1 MDLPQPPPHG
11 SDPIITQFKPV
22 RNQWELTEDNIKRTD
37 PETGRTILHN
47 YCQHIKTTPLE
58 VYRYLIETQGC
69 DVNVQNKYN
78 NTPIQRALFYFD
90 PRTGGD
96 ITVLTYLLNQNSV
109 NLNIKGRS
117 GHTLLHYAC
126 EQINHLPLEIFK
138 VLIETHGADVNVQN
152 PYNDT
157 PLHNAIRC
165 FDPRNGG
172 DISVLHYFLNKQDL
186 YVNLKDK
193 YGFTLLHKVC
203 EKVNYFPLDTFKL
216 LIETRGCD
224 VNVKNNFGDTPLHNA
239 IRNFNPNKGG
249 DIKALA
255 YLIDQKNVNLNVKV
269 QKGLNLL
276 HLACTNH
283 LSESRDSAELNAE
296 FDTISCQIVEVIVER
311 CIEEVLDEINLK

>member
-47 YCQHIKTTPLE
+47 YCQHIKTTPLG

-126 EQINHLPLEIFK
+126 EQINYLPLEIFK
-138 VLIETHGADVNVQN
+138 MLIETM
-152 PYNDT
+152 
-157 PLHNAIRC
+157 
-165 FDPRNGG
+165 
-172 DISVLHYFLNKQDL
+172 
-186 YVNLKDK
+186 
-193 YGFTLLHKVC
+193 
-203 EKVNYFPLDTFKL
+203 
-216 LIETRGCD
+216 GCD
-224 VNVKNNFGDTPLHNA
+224 VNAQDNDKNTPIHCA
-239 IRNFNPNKGG
+239 FQKFDPNQGGG
-249 DIKALA
+249 DGITVLL
-255 YLIDQKNVNLNVKV
+255 YLLGHEDANVNIKNE
-269 QKGLNLL
+269 KGCNLL
-276 HLACTNH
+276 HFTCINNFADID
-283 LSESRDSAELNAE
+283 DSAELNGEYDTVLCQVVE
-296 FDTISCQIVEVIVER
+296 FITER
-311 CIEEVLDEINLK
+311 WIQLILDETTP